1 MASDTPHDHDHHLD
15 HDHDHEQQHGH
26 GHGHVHM
33 GEAEWAALAAHAEL
47 EAEVLLQFVT
57 DAIAWAGELRHPAA
71 PPVRTIID
79 IGSGPGVGT
88 CELAR
93 LFPDARV
100 IAVDGS
106 TAMLTA
112 VRRRAADLG
121 LSDRIDTRLAE
132 LPDGAEALGR
142 ADLIWASMSLHHIG
156 DEIGVMRTLRDHLTP
171 HGQLVVTEFGDPM
184 RLLPDDLDV
193 GRPGLSAR
201 LDDTA
206 ATWFASM
213 RAGLP
218 GTVQSEDFPDMLAAA
233 GYDVQGSR
241 LARVHLPAPL
251 SPQGRQ
257 FALTQLERARQQF
270 ADRLAPDD
278 VEALTVLTDPQHSSG
293 LLHRDGVFVDASRRV
308 MVASPAEAA

>member
-1 MASDTPHDHDHHLD
+1 
-15 HDHDHEQQHGH
+15 
-26 GHGHVHM
+26 M

-57 DAIAWAGELRHPAA
+57 DAVAWAGELRHPAA
-71 PPVRTIID
+71 APVRTIID

-93 LFPDARV
+93 LFPEARV

-106 TAMLTA
+106 TAMLA
-112 VRRRAADLG
+112 NARRRAADHG
-121 LSDRIDTRLAE
+121 VSDRVDTHLAE
-132 LPDGAEALGR
+132 LPAGLETIGR

-156 DEIGVMRTLRDHLTP
+156 DEVGVMRMLRDHLEP

-184 RLLPDDLDV
+184 RLLPDEVDV
-193 GRPGLSAR
+193 GRPGLTAR
-201 LDDTA
+201 LDAVA
-206 ATWFASM
+206 ASWFASM

-218 GTVQSEDFPDMLAAA
+218 GTVPSEDFPTMLAAA
-233 GYDVQGSR
+233 GYDVQGSH

-251 SPQGRQ
+251 SPEGRQ
-257 FALTQLERARQQF
+257 FALTQLQRARAQF
-270 ADRLAPDD
+270 ADRLDPDD
-278 VEALTVLTDPQHSSG
+278 VEALTALTDPAHPSS

-308 MVASPAEAA
+308 MVASPLAVQS